1 MEFLNE
7 YISLLV
13 VGICMCIGY
22 MIKHWI
28 PDEKVNKFIPTILGL
43 LGLVINLWVN
53 AWVVTPEAVMI
64 GLLSGLASTGA
75 HQAFTKFLE
84 AFSGKTE

>member
-1 MEFLNE
+1 MGFLNE

-53 AWVVTPEAVMI
+53 AWAVTPEAVMI